1 MITKKT
7 THKHY
12 RLLVVTILFSSLLS
26 LLTVSGCFSE
36 FSVAD
41 GAASIDT
48 LPYTHIGDTIF
59 PIRESADYTYKFI
72 SLNGSGKITSSKN
85 NFNLHIEQDSSNQNI
100 FQFSML
106 DQRKG
111 NILLW
116 KGNGIPEDSMGIYII
131 GTYDTT
137 LDSINMLPAPIF
149 WLPQK
154 PTIGIRNLTED
165 QTIEY
170 LGDNHSF
177 LITPKKSD
185 EIVVDDALL
194 FKEEFQNRI
203 TYYYLQKGVGL
214 LGWEKYTDSTLIEMG
229 TLSSM
234 NYERER

>member
-1 MITKKT
+1 MNKKT
-7 THKHY
+7 SHTYKRIY
-12 RLLVVTILFSSLLS
+12 FISILFSSLMS
-26 LLTVSGCFSE
+26 LLITSGCFSE
-36 FSVAD
+36 LSAVNES
-41 GAASIDT
+41 ASIDT

-59 PIRESADYTYKFI
+59 PIRESADYTYNFI
-72 SLNGSGKITSSKN
+72 SLNSSGKITSSIK
-85 NFNLHIEQDSSNQNI
+85 NFNLHIEQDSSNQNV
-100 FQFSML
+100 FRFSML

-137 LDSINMLPAPIF
+137 LDSIALLPDTIF

-154 PTIGIRNLTED
+154 PTTGIRNLTEN
-165 QTIEY
+165 QTIEF
-170 LGDNHSF
+170 LGDDHSF
-177 LITPKKSD
+177 LITPKESD
-185 EIVVDDALL
+185 EIIINDALL

-214 LGWEKYTDSTLIEMG
+214 LGWEKYTDSTLVEMG

-234 NYERER
+234 NYERKW